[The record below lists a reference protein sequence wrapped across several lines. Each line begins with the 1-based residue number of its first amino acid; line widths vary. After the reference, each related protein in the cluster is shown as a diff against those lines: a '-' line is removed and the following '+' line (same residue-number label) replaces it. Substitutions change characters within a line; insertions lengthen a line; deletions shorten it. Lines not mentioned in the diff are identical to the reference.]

1 MMRTIRAGAL
11 TSLISSYQMGSI
23 PMSVIMVSQFSWL
36 ERRTVNPYVA
46 RSSRAGT
53 STTGFFISLNFHT
66 SLNKMKQGIAC
77 KGYNEGS
84 FNGRTGDFDSL
95 DVSSILAP
103 SAIQIRT
110 ATHILWESAKFK
122 VVGSSPTVRKIL
134 RSSAGQSIK
143 GKTYLIYRECGVM
156 VALLI
161 WVQEEP
167 FKSDIFD
174 HLTMQ
179 LNRLERCPVTA
190 QAVGSS
196 PTIAANKDD
205 YRKSLQ
211 NQIYK
216 EEKLTLQV

>member
-1 MMRTIRAGAL
+1 
-11 TSLISSYQMGSI
+11 
-23 PMSVIMVSQFSWL
+23 MVSQFSWL

-53 STTGFFISLNFHT
+53 STTGFFISLNFRT
-66 SLNKMKQGIAC
+66 SINKTKQGIAC
-77 KGYNEGS
+77 KGYDEGS
-84 FNGRTGDFDSL
+84 FNGRTRDFDSL

-134 RSSAGQSIK
+134 RSSVGQSIK
-143 GKTYLIYRECGVM
+143 GKTYLIYRECGV
-156 VALLI
+156 VVTHSL
-161 WVQEEP
+161 WERGRQSD
-167 FKSDIFD
+167 SDIFD

-190 QAVGSS
+190 QVVGSS

-205 YRKSLQ
+205 YGKSLQ

-216 EEKLTLQV
+216 EEKTYLASLILAHLILDIVTSESSIG